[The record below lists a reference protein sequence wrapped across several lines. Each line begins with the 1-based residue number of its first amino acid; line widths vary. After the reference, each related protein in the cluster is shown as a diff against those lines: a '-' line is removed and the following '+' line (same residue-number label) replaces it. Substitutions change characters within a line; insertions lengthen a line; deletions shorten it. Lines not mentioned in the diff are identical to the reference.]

1 MKKTISILLVSLFAL
16 TIPFAQ
22 TAQETIDSKMG
33 LFLDELNKSIPDNA
47 VSGTTWSDAYIGSII
62 GVPPHFGIGAMTTF
76 TKFDTSSL
84 QPLLDLFGVSTPI
97 PGMPLPAYAIDA
109 RIGGLILP
117 FDVGARFGYLP
128 STTISGVTFDYLTF
142 GADVRFCLMKEGIIK
157 PNISIGAGYYF
168 EKFGL
173 SYTYKPT
180 VNYGGYSAALDPM
193 TVSVGTNSNI
203 FDFKAQI
210 SKSLLIFTPYV
221 GIAESVAL
229 SNSTYDFAGLFSG
242 SRNSGTTYGTRLY
255 GGLSL
260 NILLLKINLSGSYNL
275 INQNWGLNAG
285 LRVQL

>member
-1 MKKTISILLVSLFAL
+1 MKKTISILLVSIFAL
-16 TIPFAQ
+16 AFSFAQ
-22 TAQETIDSKMG
+22 TAQETIDAKMG

-62 GVPPHFGIGAMTTF
+62 GVPPHFGIGATTTF

-97 PGMPLPAYAIDA
+97 PGMPLPAYAVEA
-109 RIGGLILP
+109 RVGGLILP

-128 STTISGVTFDYLTF
+128 STTISGITIDYLTF
-142 GADVRFCLMKEGIIK
+142 GADVRFCLMEEGIIK
-157 PNISIGAGYYF
+157 PDISIGAGYYY

-173 SYTYKPT
+173 SYTYTPT
-180 VNYGGYSAALDPM
+180 LNYGGYSATLAPL
-193 TVSVGTNSNI
+193 TVTVGTSTNI
-203 FDFKAQI
+203 FDFKAQL
-210 SKSLLIFTPYV
+210 SKSLLIFTPYI

-229 SNSTYDFAGLFSG
+229 SNSTYDFAGFFNG
-242 SRNSGTTYGTRLY
+242 SRDSGTVYGTRVY

-260 NILLLKINLSGSYNL
+260 NILLLKINLSGSYNF
-275 INQNWGLNAG
+275 INENWGLNAG

>member
-16 TIPFAQ
+16 SIPFAQ
-22 TAQETIDSKMG
+22 MNHATIDATMG

-47 VSGTTWSDAYIGSII
+47 VSGTTWSDSYIGSII
-62 GVPPHFGIGAMTTF
+62 GVPPHFGIGTTMTM

-84 QPLLDLFGVSTPI
+84 QPVLDLFGVTTPI
-97 PGMPLPAYAIDA
+97 PGMPLPSSAVEA
-109 RIGGLILP
+109 RIGGFILP

-128 STTISGVTFDYLTF
+128 STTISGITFDFITF
-142 GADVRFCLMKEGIIK
+142 GADVRFCLMEEGIIK
-157 PNISIGAGYYF
+157 PDISIGAGYYY

-173 SYTYKPT
+173 SYTYTPT
-180 VNYGGYSAALDPM
+180 IDYEGSNIALDPQ
-193 TVSVGTNSNI
+193 TITVGTNTSV

-210 SKSLLIFTPYV
+210 SKSLIIFTPYL

-229 SNSTYDFAGLFSG
+229 SNSSYDFAGLLSG
-242 SRNSGTTYGTRLY
+242 SRDSGTVLGTRVY

-260 NILLLKINLSGSYNL
+260 NILLLKINVSGSYNL
-275 INQNWGLNAG
+275 NNQNWGVNAG